1 MSIKWDDTHNFT
13 REGSLSNWDPPNR
26 AAVYVIAYR
35 KDPKGE
41 SDTYSAIY
49 VGESGN
55 LDDRGFSNHHKKQC
69 WLDHVND
76 NEGRLAVYLHL
87 MPNSTVDERRKIES
101 KVIEKRNPPCN
112 RD

>member
-1 MSIKWDDTHNFT
+1 MTIKWDGEHSFT

-26 AAVYVIAYR
+26 AGVYVIAYR
-35 KDPKGE
+35 KDPKKE
-41 SDTYSAIY
+41 PDTYSAIY